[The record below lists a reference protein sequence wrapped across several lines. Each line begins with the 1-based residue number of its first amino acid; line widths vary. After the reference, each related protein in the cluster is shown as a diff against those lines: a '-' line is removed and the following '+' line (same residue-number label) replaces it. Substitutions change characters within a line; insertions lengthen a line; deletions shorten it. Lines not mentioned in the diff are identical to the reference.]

1 MNRSIGIILFFAFTL
16 FAVQSC
22 STHKKVETKRTY
34 NSLASLD
41 LLKIPKDFLPEP
53 GKCKIWFPDHT
64 RNQQPYSSRCN
75 TAYFQREINQ
85 IVIENQGTIE
95 VPVYY
100 VMDMKVAEK
109 GGHIVKFMYFSD
121 QSN

>member
-1 MNRSIGIILFFAFTL
+1 MKRLTARFIFSVLILSVILNCKTQEKIEPKRS
-16 FAVQSC
+16 
-22 STHKKVETKRTY
+22 Y

-53 GKCKIWFPDHT
+53 GKCKIWFPDFV
-64 RNQQPYSSRCN
+64 RSQQPYSSSCN
-75 TAYFQREINQ
+75 TAYFQREIDQ

-95 VPVYY
+95 VPIYY
-100 VMDMKVAEK
+100 VMDMKVAES

-121 QSN
+121 QPN